1 MAKRSLIILVFTIK
15 ALIIIPALSACS
27 ACLVTYTRMR
37 KNRGLDSSFPCRVSQ
52 RAVRVSAGQCHS
64 TGRPGLKLAEPWREA
79 GNLLTRLASRAE
91 RCSERG
97 INKKPSR
104 AFQQAHQGLW
114 EARPAGSLGE
124 PEQQRARLTQA
135 LIFIAPSQQLPLQA
149 INTTSKRASP
159 SLNATY
165 LPTSC
170 SIILKPLTGF
180 LKYSISGISNYKAST
195 FRWGGGE
202 TGLWKH
208 TRTE

>member
-52 RAVRVSAGQCHS
+52 RAVRVPAGQCHS

-114 EARPAGSLGE
+114 EARPAGSLAGW
-124 PEQQRARLTQA
+124 
-135 LIFIAPSQQLPLQA
+135 
-149 INTTSKRASP
+149 
-159 SLNATY
+159 
-165 LPTSC
+165 
-170 SIILKPLTGF
+170 KPG
-180 LKYSISGISNYKAST
+180 GAGAAACKADPGSY
-195 FRWGGGE
+195 FY
-202 TGLWKH
+202 
-208 TRTE
+208 RTESAASFTGNKHNLQTCFSKFKCNISTHQLFNYFKTFNWIFKIQYLWDI